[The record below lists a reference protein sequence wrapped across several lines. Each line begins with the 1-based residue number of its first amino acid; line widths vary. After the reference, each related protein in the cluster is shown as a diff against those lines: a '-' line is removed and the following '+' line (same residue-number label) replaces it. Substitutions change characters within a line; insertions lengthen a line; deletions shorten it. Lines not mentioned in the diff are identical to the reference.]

1 MILNYNFTHIYIYKV
16 QMCKPVTAEWVKLKI
31 KNGSYFLLEVECEIC
46 HVLNFVLCDEF
57 ANFFPIILPNNT

>member
-1 MILNYNFTHIYIYKV
+1 
-16 QMCKPVTAEWVKLKI
+16 MCKPVTAEWVKLKI

-46 HVLNFVLCDEF
+46 HVLNFVLCDKF